1 VSKFILGVIIAA
13 TVLVLGGLGFAM
25 LGLFPTKANTS
36 PAGLEQFLAHRALH
50 ASMEHHAPQL
60 INPLAPSDQNLIEGM
75 KVYYVNCALCHGG
88 LDGEPSALS
97 KNLYPPAPNLISDP
111 PDNPEWQIF
120 FTIRTGVRYTG
131 MPAWDGVVA
140 EQDSGRSLRFSPDY
154 IDSHLL
160 SDNTG
165 RTRSTSIFRLV
176 EWETTTKKGRREAL
190 GRLDRKWK
198 TFPLRSRSAPI
209 PAAYSVASG
218 TYREQTHRRQIGSAE
233 IFRFARNRRASGPF
247 KISGRLWVRMFP
259 IGE

>member
-50 ASMEHHAPQL
+50 ASMERHAPQL
-60 INPLAPSDQNLIEGM
+60 INPLPPSDQNLIEGM

-88 LDGEPSALS
+88 LDGKPSALG

-140 EQDSGRSLRFSPDY
+140 EPDMWKVTAFLSRLHRLPPAVRQYWQD
-154 IDSHLL
+154 
-160 SDNTG
+160 
-165 RTRSTSIFRLV
+165 
-176 EWETTTKKGRREAL
+176 
-190 GRLDRKWK
+190 
-198 TFPLRSRSAPI
+198 TFNFDLP
-209 PAAYSVASG
+209 ASG
-218 TYREQTHRRQIGSAE
+218 VGNDNEKKEGAKR
-233 IFRFARNRRASGPF
+233 
-247 KISGRLWVRMFP
+247 
-259 IGE
+259 